1 VRKWLKKVSPF
12 VGTAVVAVIA
22 AAALVFIT
30 RQSDDPSPSPN
41 SYETV
46 LPPDEF
52 LYLNGA
58 KILTYLSE
66 LEGGETG
73 SIHRLAKEV
82 RVLTGTVGT
91 KGASIGA
98 TSQHETS
105 AQSTLVRTEAA
116 ELGLLL
122 RDLHE
127 DTKHGVAYAHVSL
140 DEPGSLAELKEGEL
154 VRFVT
159 RWLSS
164 PGYIRPYVV
173 VHGTATFGALFPRT
187 NGGQASIERATEQGE
202 LAKAFAHQVG
212 GNPRV
217 TFMVDPPEEA
227 GNVPK
232 IMLPLN
238 YGGLTTERSLLE
250 KDRAG
255 YTGGRVVVFGKV
267 ARVFPEGHA
276 RCSEGPACAVYTD
289 FATREVWKHP
299 LEQAS
304 NYLVEHVSHN
314 CRSRAAKKET
324 GRKCFL
330 TELENETELPSP
342 GAVIVPIAILK

>member
-1 VRKWLKKVSPF
+1 MPDRLKAFLPYA
-12 VGTAVVAVIA
+12 GTAVVAVA
-22 AAALVFIT
+22 VAAALIFIT
-30 RQSDDPSPSPN
+30 RQSDDPSPSPG

-66 LEGGETG
+66 LEGGESG
-73 SIHRLAKEV
+73 SIHKLAKEV
-82 RVLTGTVGT
+82 RVLTGTVGAD
-91 KGASIGA
+91 GASIGA
-98 TSQHETS
+98 TSQHESS
-105 AQSTLVRTEAA
+105 AESTLVRTEAA

-122 RDLHE
+122 RDLGE
-127 DTKHGVAYAHVSL
+127 DRKHGVDYESISL
-140 DEPGSLAELKEGEL
+140 DEPGSLGELREGEL

-173 VHGTATFGALFPRT
+173 VHGSATFGALFPRT
-187 NGGQASIERATEQGE
+187 NGGQASIERAKKQGE

-212 GNPRV
+212 GNPRI

-227 GNVPK
+227 EDAPT
-232 IMLPLN
+232 IMLPLS
-238 YGGLTTERSLLE
+238 YSGLTTERSLLE
-250 KDRAG
+250 KNRAG

-276 RCSEGPACAVYTD
+276 RCTEGPACAVYTD

-314 CRSRAAKKET
+314 CRSRAAQKES

-330 TELENETELPSP
+330 TELESETELSSP